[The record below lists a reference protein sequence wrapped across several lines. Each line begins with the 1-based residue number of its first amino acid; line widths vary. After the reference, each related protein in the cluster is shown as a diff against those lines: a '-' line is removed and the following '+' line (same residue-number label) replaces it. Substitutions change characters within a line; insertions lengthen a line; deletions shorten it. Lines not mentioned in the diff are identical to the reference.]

1 MSCPSGGLGV
11 WRGPPPHQK
20 KRVLIGLGIVGFIAA
35 KDLPVLSDHFFLR
48 WPTYFAKIFGD
59 GI

>member
-20 KRVLIGLGIVGFIAA
+20 KRVPIGLGIVGFIAA
-35 KDLPVLSDHFFLR
+35 KDLPVLSDHFF
-48 WPTYFAKIFGD
+48 
-59 GI
+59 